1 MQGEEEVSP
10 IMAGTEPRQGLS
22 DKEAVSSL
30 TSVKASATLT
40 DRAIEPHASYIIY
53 PSVMPGRRSL
63 LLFISSI
70 ANSIAWAYW
79 NALKLRLESNG

>member
-10 IMAGTEPRQGLS
+10 IMAGTDPLHGLS
-22 DKEAVSSL
+22 DREAVSLL

-53 PSVMPGRRSL
+53 PSVMPGRRSV
-63 LLFISSI
+63 LLFIS
-70 ANSIAWAYW
+70 
-79 NALKLRLESNG
+79 